1 MKAFVFACIV
11 AAFCVAASLQSTP
24 HYPCDDGPLPLE
36 LRIEGCDGS
45 PCIIYKGTNLT
56 AQWDFVANADAKSLV
71 PRVMVSIMGATV
83 PYPYPEQDACKSLIN
98 GECPLKKDAEVT
110 YNLEMPI
117 SKKYPTVTINIEFS
131 LVDENKNVQVCF
143 NMDVKVTNK

>member
-1 MKAFVFACIV
+1 
-11 AAFCVAASLQSTP
+11 
-24 HYPCDDGPLPLE
+24 
-36 LRIEGCDGS
+36 
-45 PCIIYKGTNLT
+45 
-56 AQWDFVANADAKSLV
+56 
-71 PRVMVSIMGATV
+71 MGATI

-117 SKKYPTVTINIEFS
+117 SKTYPTVTINIEFS

-143 NMDVKVTNK
+143 NVDVKVTNK